1 MEAIWNFIGFV
12 FTTLG
17 DLGDAIRTGLRE
29 FLAPAITDPFI
40 PFYVSV
46 LLTTSVVWVVL
57 KLTIFKDD
65 NYRNFVETVTFL
77 TVIFSMFALFVSSH
91 DYHHA
96 LTKGALWFID
106 SIVIIYYIYA
116 YFMGNAITNFTS
128 SFRK

>member
-1 MEAIWNFIGFV
+1 VEAIWNFIGFV
-12 FTTLG
+12 FKTLG
-17 DLGDAIRTGLRE
+17 NLGDTIRTGLRE

-57 KLTIFKDD
+57 KLTIFKND

-96 LTKGALWFID
+96 LTKGTLWIID

-116 YFMGNAITNFTS
+116 HFMGNAITNFTS